1 MGCKQAQLVGFCVV
15 VALVA
20 SCGFYSFSPGSAS
33 HIKTIAI
40 PLFEDRTAEF
50 GIREQFTEAL
60 VQEFTRDNTLRIAE
74 RHAAD
79 SVLEGVIVAVTDRAG
94 PYDKQEMVQEL
105 KIYITVDVRYFDLK
119 KNQEVWK
126 DRLTQWGAYDPNA
139 GGTAAR
145 QEGINEAIR
154 KLVTEILNRTVSGW

>member
-1 MGCKQAQLVGFCVV
+1 MVCERAEIVGLCLLAILVS
-15 VALVA
+15 
-20 SCGFYSFSPGSAS
+20 SCGYYSFSPGSAS

-50 GIREQFTEAL
+50 GIREQLTEAL
-60 VQEFTRDNTLRIAE
+60 VQEFTRDNTLRIVE
-74 RHAAD
+74 REGAD
-79 SVLEGVIVAVTDRAG
+79 SVLEGVIVAVADRAG

-105 KIYITVDVRYFDLK
+105 KVYVTVDVRYFDVK
-119 KNQEVWK
+119 RNQEVWK

-145 QEGINEAIR
+145 QEGVNEAIR

>member
-1 MGCKQAQLVGFCVV
+1 MVFRAPYISVL
-15 VALVA
+15 ALVA
-20 SCGFYSFSPGSAS
+20 MLLSSCAYYSFSPGSAS

-50 GIREQFTEAL
+50 GIREQMTEAL
-60 VQEFTRDNTLRIAE
+60 VQEFTRDNTLRIVE
-74 RHAAD
+74 RDAAD
-79 SVLEGVIVAVTDRAG
+79 SILEGVIVSVTDRAG

-105 KIYITVDVRYFDLK
+105 KVYITVDVRYFDVK

-145 QEGINEAIR
+145 QEGVSEAIR
-154 KLVTEILNRTVSGW
+154 KLVTEILNRTVAGW

>member
-1 MGCKQAQLVGFCVV
+1 MACKFRPII
-15 VALVA
+15 ALGVLA
-20 SCGFYSFSPGSAS
+20 TLPLSCAHYSFSPGSAS

-50 GIREQFTEAL
+50 GIREQMTEAL
-60 VQEFTRDNTLRIAE
+60 VQEFTRDNTLRIVE
-74 RHAAD
+74 GHAAD
-79 SVLEGVIVAVTDRAG
+79 SVLEGVIVSVTDRAG

-105 KIYITVDVRYFDLK
+105 KVYITVDVRYFDAR

-126 DRLTQWGAYDPNA
+126 DRLTQWGAYDPNS
-139 GGTAAR
+139 GGASAR

-154 KLVTEILNRTVSGW
+154 KLVTEILNRTVSSW

>member
-1 MGCKQAQLVGFCVV
+1 MVYRPTHLVVLGLLA
-15 VALVA
+15 ALLQ
-20 SCGFYSFSPGSAS
+20 SCAYYSFSPGSAS

-50 GIREQFTEAL
+50 GIREQMTETL

-74 RHAAD
+74 RDAAD
-79 SVLEGVIVAVTDRAG
+79 SVLEGVIVAVADRAG

-105 KIYITVDVRYFDLK
+105 KVYITVEVRYFDLK

-139 GGTAAR
+139 GGTTAR

-154 KLVTEILNRTVSGW
+154 KLVTEIVNRTVSGW